1 MTESIKEKYTESLPE
16 PITLKATEKILDQMN
31 NGICRI
37 FNNNKN
43 GTGFFVKIP
52 YKKYILPVLITN
64 SQVINIDDIL
74 NKSIISIYI
83 NNDKSLKKIKL
94 DNNRKIYLNE
104 KSNITII
111 EIKEEDKLNNKYLEL
126 DDNII
131 NYFKLN
137 KNEKLY
143 YLNNIYY
150 NESIYI
156 FNYVEDNDILV
167 SYGKLLYFNKNE
179 LYCHC
184 NINENSSGLPILL
197 TYNQKLIG
205 INNNN
210 QNIRI
215 INSFE
220 QYYREHNYMKY
231 EIEYENEFEIK
242 ENCEI
247 RINDELIPFSYF
259 HKFKKKGIYKIK
271 YNFLLNITKTDFIS
285 VNAHLLQI

>member
-1 MTESIKEKYTESLPE
+1 MVDNIKEKNNELYPE
-16 PITLKATEKILDQMN
+16 PVTLKATEKIIEQMN
-31 NGICRI
+31 NAICRI
-37 FNNNKN
+37 YNNNRN
-43 GTGFFVKIP
+43 GFGFFVKIP
-52 YKKYILPVLITN
+52 YKKNILPVLITSN
-64 SQVINIDDIL
+64 HVINIDDIL

-83 NNDKSLKKIKL
+83 NNDKKRKTIKL

-137 KNEKLY
+137 ENEKLY

-156 FNYVEDNDILV
+156 FNYVKNNDILV

-197 TYNQKLIG
+197 VNNQKLIG
-205 INNNN
+205 INNNT
-210 QNIRI
+210 
-215 INSFE
+215 SKKYK
-220 QYYREHNYMKY
+220 YYKDSPLIYS
-231 EIEYENEFEIK
+231 IK
-242 ENCEI
+242 E
-247 RINDELIPFSYF
+247 FS
-259 HKFKKKGIYKIK
+259 KIK
-271 YNFLLNITKTDFIS
+271 RIYY
-285 VNAHLLQI
+285 